1 MSFSVSPLR
10 LVLALV
16 IAATGC
22 SRRQVV
28 TDQDSV
34 HWLSI
39 TQTPALR
46 VALDSATIHSES
58 LGASVWLRF
67 DYTATNPPMTDMP
80 QPWRRMESRHLVDCP
95 ARRAKD
101 IAMIIVDTAG
111 VRHDGSHVLSSN
123 WQSFDTHPLTGNV
136 FGRVCTVL
144 QSLSAGRGA

>member
-1 MSFSVSPLR
+1 MPFSLAPLR
-10 LVLALV
+10 LLLVLF

-28 TDQDSV
+28 TDQDSA

-46 VALDSATIHSES
+46 VALDSVRIQTES
-58 LGASVWLRF
+58 LGTSVWLRF
-67 DYTATNPPMTDMP
+67 DYTATNPPMRDMP

-101 IAMIIVDTAG
+101 IVMIIVDTAG

-136 FGRVCTVL
+136 FGSVCVVL
-144 QSLSAGRGA
+144 QSVSARRGA